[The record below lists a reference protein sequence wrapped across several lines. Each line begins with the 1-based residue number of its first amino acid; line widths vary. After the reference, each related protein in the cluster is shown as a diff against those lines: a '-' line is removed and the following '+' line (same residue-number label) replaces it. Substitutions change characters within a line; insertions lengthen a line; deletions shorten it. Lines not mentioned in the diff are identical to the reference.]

1 MCLTYQTCQSLSYH
15 IFSWKPYLFIFFNS
29 RENILYISINLLLFE
44 IYSYL
49 YQVFTE
55 QPKSCHR
62 HVYKQVQVIIWHD
75 LTFDWFLRIIFYHS
89 FSLTSSTGPYSL
101 HVLFMHKIHAC
112 FFMHKIHLLRDTLSE
127 NSGITTSSLI
137 VCPLILI
144 YYSSVF
150 ITDFF
155 MYVLFL
161 PPFHNVRFT
170 KENISL
176 LCLFQHKL

>member
-1 MCLTYQTCQSLSYH
+1 MCLTYQICQSLSY
-15 IFSWKPYLFIFFNS
+15 FLLEALSFYFFNS
-29 RENILYISINLLLFE
+29 RENILYISINFLLFE

-62 HVYKQVQVIIWHD
+62 HGYKQVQVIIWHD

-89 FSLTSSTGPYSL
+89 FALTSSTGPYFCSL
-101 HVLFMHKIHAC
+101 HAQNLSAQRYPLWELWNINLFC
-112 FFMHKIHLLRDTLSE
+112 NCLSPYPDLLFFSFYHWL
-127 NSGITTSSLI
+127 
-137 VCPLILI
+137 
-144 YYSSVF
+144 F
-150 ITDFF
+150 I
-155 MYVLFL
+155 YVLFL
-161 PPFHNVRFT
+161 PPFHNVKFT